1 VEELGIGLILNFVRK
16 LALMLVIK
24 QIDIV
29 VAKSEPGL
37 QVRAYLSKLL
47 VNHSLISL
55 YVGMEGFLV
64 VQVI

>member
-1 VEELGIGLILNFVRK
+1 
-16 LALMLVIK
+16 MLVIK